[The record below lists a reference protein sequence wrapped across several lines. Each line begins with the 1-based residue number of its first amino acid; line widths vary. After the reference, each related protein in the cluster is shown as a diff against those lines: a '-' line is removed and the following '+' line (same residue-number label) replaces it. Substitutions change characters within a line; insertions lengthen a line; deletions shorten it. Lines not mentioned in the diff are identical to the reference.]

1 MKKFFIAIV
10 ALAAAVSCSND
21 DIISIDRQAI
31 GFGNAFVENATRVD
45 YSTEGALTKFNVY
58 GIVTGTAGTV
68 NIFNGNE
75 VTQTKQN
82 ATDIGDTNTWWYAAG
97 AAQYWIPGASY
108 NFAAV
113 VDATIGDT
121 DVDTN
126 GMPTK
131 LHTIVD
137 DATDGNMNLKD
148 MLYAKASVAGAVV
161 TDTYNTPVAFTFS
174 HLLSKVHFTVTS
186 NATDGYRHTITNIT
200 VANFESGTYTING
213 GTWSGTTAKDV
224 AFAEIAQV
232 TKATGAKSNAD
243 LLLVPNAATFNV
255 TFTVDLYKGETK
267 LGTETKT
274 VAVDNDLVKGN
285 SYNFTIECSVGN
297 PIKFTVANDPTWPD
311 TPTDVTVQ

>member
-10 ALAAAVSCSND
+10 ALAAAVACSND

-31 GFGNAFVENATRVD
+31 GFGNPFVENSVRAD
-45 YSTEGALTKFNVY
+45 YSDGQDLTAFTVY
-58 GIVTGTAGTV
+58 GTVTGNNNTV
-68 NIFNGNE
+68 ALFGGDGAN
-75 VTQTKQN
+75 VT
-82 ATDIGDTNTWWYAAG
+82 GSVG
-97 AAQYWIPGASY
+97 AEEWNCAETEYWVPGADY
-108 NFAAV
+108 AFVAV
-113 VDATIGDT
+113 VDATVASQDA
-121 DVDTN
+121 N
-126 GMPTK
+126 KMPLT
-131 LHTIVD
+131 LTTVA
-137 DATDGNMNLKD
+137 DATSNLED
-148 MLYAKASVAGAVV
+148 MLYAKATVEDAAADEDVV
-161 TDTYNTPVAFTFS
+161 NFNFS